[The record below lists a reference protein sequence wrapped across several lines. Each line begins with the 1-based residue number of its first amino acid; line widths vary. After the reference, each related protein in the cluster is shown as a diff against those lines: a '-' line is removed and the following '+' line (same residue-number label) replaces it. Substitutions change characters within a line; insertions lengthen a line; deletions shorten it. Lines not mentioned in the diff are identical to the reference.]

1 MTMRRP
7 ALLAL
12 ALAAATPALAPA
24 PAQPPR
30 PAAPPA
36 PLALAPE
43 AAKLDE
49 ATAVERTNGYL
60 NSVRVL
66 TGDFVQFGA
75 DGRRYEGKLYIQK
88 PGKLRFEY
96 KAPSPLE
103 IVSDGSSVVVRDRK
117 LNTQD
122 MYAIGQTPLKF
133 LLKDRIDLAKDSR
146 VLRVASDR
154 DAVNVVIEDK
164 ATLGGT
170 SRISLF
176 LDPGTYALKRWII
189 RDPQGYET
197 NVALSNLDTAGKV
210 DPALFTINYQRDI
223 VGESANK

>member
-7 ALLAL
+7 ALLLAL
-12 ALAAATPALAPA
+12 TLAAATHAFAQAPA
-24 PAQPPR
+24 APPR
-30 PAAPPA
+30 PAPA
-36 PLALAPE
+36 PLAIAPE
-43 AAKLDE
+43 AAKLDAE
-49 ATAVERTNGYL
+49 ATVERTNGYL

-197 NVALSNLDTAGKV
+197 NVALSNLDTSGRV